1 MRTTAVVHIY
11 QDFFQSRQL
20 NVIFQPAREGRL
32 FFVKSLFTK
41 TYTTMKEFINLM
53 QNDIEK
59 ENFSTRDM
67 VVYGILVPLALVA
80 LVAICGTMS

>member
-41 TYTTMKEFINLM
+41 TYTTMKEFINFM

-59 ENFSTRDM
+59 ETSRHETRWCTAFWYRWHWLRWWLFA
-67 VVYGILVPLALVA
+67 VR
-80 LVAICGTMS
+80 

>member
-1 MRTTAVVHIY
+1 M
-11 QDFFQSRQL
+11 
-20 NVIFQPAREGRL
+20 

-59 ENFSTRDM
+59 ENFTTRDM

-80 LVAICGTMS
+80 LVAIGGTLS

>member
-1 MRTTAVVHIY
+1 M
-11 QDFFQSRQL
+11 QL
-20 NVIFQPAREGRL
+20 EVIFQPAREGRL
-32 FFVKSLFTK
+32 FLLKSLFTK

-59 ENFSTRDM
+59 ENFSARDM

-80 LVAICGTMS
+80 LMAICG